1 MPRYIVHRL
10 IQLLPTILGIYTV
23 AFLLMRVLP
32 GDPAQYILGF
42 HDDPRAL
49 AALRANMHL
58 DDPLGV
64 QYVAFIGGSLQGDFG
79 RSYLTGIPVSEM
91 IGNAIPPTLG
101 LGVAAMVIAVVVG
114 VPLGIIA
121 AIRKNS
127 IWDNLSRLI
136 ALFGVSIPV
145 FWLGVQF
152 QLLFGLQLKWFP
164 ISGMGFDKHLVLPA
178 VAASLGTLALL
189 TRMTRSSML
198 EEINQDYVRTAQG
211 KGLASRVIVLKHV
224 LRNALVPVVTV
235 WGGSLANLLSGT
247 LLVEVIFSWPGIGR
261 LLVQAV
267 STRDY
272 PLVQALVIVFAL
284 LYAGINLL
292 IDLSYPL
299 IDPRIR
305 IND

>member
-1 MPRYIVHRL
+1 MLRYSLQRI
-10 IQLLPTILGIYTV
+10 IQLLPTIFGIYTV

-32 GDPAQYILGF
+32 GDPAMYILGF

-49 AALRANMHL
+49 EALRANMHL

-64 QYVAFIGGSLQGDFG
+64 QYVAFLEGSIQGDFG
-79 RSYLTGIPVSEM
+79 RSYLTGLPVSDM
-91 IGNAIPPTLG
+91 IAKAVPPTLW
-101 LGVAAMVIAVVVG
+101 LGAAAMVIALVVG

-121 AIRKNS
+121 AIRKDS
-127 IWDNLSRLI
+127 LWDNLSRLL
-136 ALFGVSIPV
+136 ALLGVSIPV
-145 FWLGVQF
+145 FWLGVQL
-152 QLLFGLQLKWFP
+152 QLLFGLQLKWLP
-164 ISGMGFDKHLVLPA
+164 ISGLGIDKHLVMPA

-198 EEINQDYVRTAQG
+198 DEINQDYVRTAEG
-211 KGLASRVIVLKHV
+211 KGLMSRVIIINHV
-224 LRNALVPVVTV
+224 LRNALIPVVTV

-305 IND
+305 ING

>member
-1 MPRYIVHRL
+1 MLRYTVQRI
-10 IQLLPTILGIYTV
+10 IQLLPTIFGIYTV

-32 GDPAQYILGF
+32 GDPAMYILGF

-49 AALRANMHL
+49 SALRANMHL

-64 QYVAFIGGSLQGDFG
+64 QYVAFLGGSVQGDFG
-79 RSYLTGIPVSEM
+79 SSYLTGQPVSAM
-91 IGNAIPPTLG
+91 IAKAFPPTIMLG
-101 LGVAAMVIAVVVG
+101 AAAMAIALVIG
-114 VPLGIIA
+114 VPLGIVA

-127 IWDNLSRLI
+127 LWDNLSRLI
-136 ALFGVSIPV
+136 ALLGVSIPV
-145 FWLGVQF
+145 FWLGVQLK
-152 QLLFGLQLKWFP
+152 LLFGLQLKWLP
-164 ISGMGFDKHLVLPA
+164 ISGFGSDKHLILPA
-178 VAASLGTLALL
+178 VVASLGTLALL

-211 KGLASRVIVLKHV
+211 KGLKGRVIVLKHIM
-224 LRNALVPVVTV
+224 RNALVPVITV
-235 WGGSLANLLSGT
+235 WGGSLANLLSGA

-272 PLVQALVIVFAL
+272 PLVQGLVIVFAL

-305 IND
+305 ING